1 MKNNAKKTKKLLPL
15 AVLLAAAALLGIL
28 LAMLTRS
35 NADAVDTRIPL
46 CSFTAEEIDRLAYS
60 GNNMDVT
67 LLKGS
72 TGDWML
78 DSDPALPL
86 DQAKVTSLVEQYA
99 ALAALRK
106 LEGSD
111 LAELPEKSAAPQM
124 TITIGAGEKTLALT
138 VDQLNAVADVYYVYD
153 ESGAAYTVMRSD
165 LATLSKSPR
174 DLYKAQTLTDKTLS
188 DVAAMQV
195 NDLQFT
201 QTDGSWTLTDDP
213 DYPVSQSS
221 IKKMASTILQMQTV
235 WTVTAPEAD
244 TAYGLDSPD
253 VTAVLTFTDG
263 TSLTVRF
270 GNAVAAAADGSDGDS
285 LCYLASDAAPTVVY
299 EVNADSKLAY
309 AVTKE
314 SLYEETATAE
324 TAASDPVA
332 QYPVGGED
340 DYADSLPE

>member
-28 LAMLTRS
+28 LAVLTRS
-35 NADAVDTRIPL
+35 STDAADTTIPL
-46 CSFTAEEIDRLAYS
+46 CGFTAEEIDRLAYS

-201 QTDGSWTLTDDP
+201 
-213 DYPVSQSS
+213 
-221 IKKMASTILQMQTV
+221 
-235 WTVTAPEAD
+235 
-244 TAYGLDSPD
+244 
-253 VTAVLTFTDG
+253 
-263 TSLTVRF
+263 
-270 GNAVAAAADGSDGDS
+270 
-285 LCYLASDAAPTVVY
+285 
-299 EVNADSKLAY
+299 
-309 AVTKE
+309 
-314 SLYEETATAE
+314 
-324 TAASDPVA
+324 
-332 QYPVGGED
+332 
-340 DYADSLPE
+340 